1 MKRILV
7 RSVHEAFE
15 YVMAHY
21 YPFGQA
27 EFAEKTDTYAVIS
40 IQDSHT
46 GGFGF
51 CFQENQYC
59 KGVLTLQFDD
69 IVKEVEG
76 AVLFTKE
83 QAEAILDFVELHRDA
98 DTLLIHCYAGQSR
111 SRAVGTFL
119 IKMFGKDNRRY
130 FETGSPNMHVYQTM
144 EKAWLQKL
152 LAGKRN
158 DK

>member
-1 MKRILV
+1 
-7 RSVHEAFE
+7 
-15 YVMAHY
+15 
-21 YPFGQA
+21 
-27 EFAEKTDTYAVIS
+27 
-40 IQDSHT
+40 
-46 GGFGF
+46 
-51 CFQENQYC
+51 
-59 KGVLTLQFDD
+59 
-69 IVKEVEG
+69 
-76 AVLFTKE
+76 
-83 QAEAILDFVELHRDA
+83 VELHRDA

-111 SRAVGTFL
+111 SKAVGAFL

>member
-76 AVLFTKE
+76 VVLFTKE

-111 SRAVGTFL
+111 SKAVGAFL
-119 IKMFGKDNRRY
+119 IKMFGKD
-130 FETGSPNMHVYQTM
+130 
-144 EKAWLQKL
+144 
-152 LAGKRN
+152 
-158 DK
+158 

>member
-111 SRAVGTFL
+111 SKAVGAFL

-144 EKAWLQKL
+144 EKAWLQKRL
-152 LAGKRN
+152 TGKRN

>member
-40 IQDSHT
+40 IQDNHT

-83 QAEAILDFVELHRDA
+83 QAEAILDFTDLHRDA

-111 SRAVGTFL
+111 SRAVGAFL